1 MRAVDFVYPEGAHL
15 RPGYA
20 LIGRGRRAPTGR
32 QSTCYRASMKLS
44 TKIPLA
50 SLLPLLIGFFLGSIA
65 LAAQPGAPPDSL
77 PAGALTHSASLYL
90 RDAASDKIRWQP
102 WSDASFALARKLN
115 RPVMIDIG
123 AVWCHW
129 CHVMDET
136 TYTDPEVVQIL
147 NAQFVPIKVDSD
159 ERPDVDSY
167 YQAAAANLTG
177 AGGWPLVCFVTP
189 DGALMYAAGYLPA
202 QPMAGDSAVSAAMVP
217 LLRRI
222 STAWANDQHQLTGQ
236 ANAFAMKLAAEAHSP
251 PASGSGGDS
260 RALRAQILAGLKS
273 SYDPQAGGFGSGAGP
288 RFYDFP
294 ALRLALA
301 YGFFAHPEY
310 RQIALDSLIKISR
323 GGVFDQ
329 LGGGFHRY
337 STDPRWRVPHFE
349 KMSYDQAMA
358 LTTYSEAYQL
368 THDPRMLAVIT
379 QTLAYVNGTL
389 LDPRRHDFYA
399 HQDADSFKGDDG
411 SYYTWTLDEVRRA
424 LPADQA
430 HAAILFYGMDAPS
443 PPRAPDGRIVLAQA
457 LTPDALADRLKISAS
472 DARTIIA
479 KANRGLLAARNRR
492 RTPAVDQALMTDRN
506 ALMASAFIAVAG
518 ATSDS
523 RYEKTA
529 LAALDFILEHLRAP
543 GGGFY
548 HEWSAGRAAV
558 SGIAA
563 DQIYLASA
571 LLDAFQAT
579 GDPKYLAEARALCD
593 LIFSKFREPSTG
605 LIRNQS
611 TEPKDNVLAM
621 SASSAQVMYDSP
633 MPSVQGQAAIVMWT
647 LGEITADA
655 RCQKQAEQLLAPAAA
670 IAGGGADSSL
680 GTVGLALEAEA
691 DGGATIAIVGAA
703 DNARTAALLSAAF
716 AAYRPGKIVIRVDP
730 ARAKSGAM
738 PAAAQAMYTAA
749 SSQDSPLAFVC
760 AGTAC
765 ARPVSDP
772 HALAHLIAT
781 FMTGEA
787 SRGLDLQRPP
797 R

>member
-1 MRAVDFVYPEGAHL
+1 
-15 RPGYA
+15 
-20 LIGRGRRAPTGR
+20 
-32 QSTCYRASMKLS
+32 MKLS

-50 SLLPLLIGFFLGSIA
+50 SLLPVLLGFFLASLAI
-65 LAAQPGAPPDSL
+65 AAQPGVTADAL

-129 CHVMDET
+129 CHVMDNT
-136 TYTDPEVVQIL
+136 TYADPEVARIL

-167 YQAAAANLTG
+167 YQAAASNLTG

-202 QPMAGDSAVSAAMVP
+202 QAKAGDSAASAAMIP

-222 STAWANDQHQLTGQ
+222 AAAWANDQHELTGQ
-236 ANAFAMKLAAEAHSP
+236 ANALAMKLAAEAHSP

-260 RALRAQILAGLKS
+260 RALQAQILAGLKS
-273 SYDPQAGGFGSGAGP
+273 AYDPQAGGFGSGAGP

-301 YGFFAHPEY
+301 YGFFAHPEFK
-310 RQIALDSLIKISR
+310 QLAVDSLIKISR

-349 KMSYDQAMA
+349 KMAYDQAMA
-358 LTTYSEAYQL
+358 LTTYTEAYQL
-368 THDPRMLAVIT
+368 SRDPRLLAVIER
-379 QTLAYVNGTL
+379 TLAYVDGTL
-389 LDPRRHDFYA
+389 LDPRRDGFYA

-411 SYYTWTLDEVRRA
+411 SYYTWTIDEVKRA
-424 LPADQA
+424 LPPDQA
-430 HAAILFYGMDAPS
+430 RAAILFYAMDAPS
-443 PPRAPDGRIVLAQA
+443 PPRAPDGRIVLAQE
-457 LTPDALADRLKISAS
+457 LTPEALADTLKISAS
-472 DARTIIA
+472 DAQAIIA
-479 KANRGLLAARNRR
+479 KANRGLLAARDHR
-492 RTPAVDQALMTDRN
+492 RTPPVDEAVMADRN
-506 ALMASAFIAVAG
+506 ALMASAFIAVSA
-518 ATSDS
+518 ATGDA
-523 RYEKTA
+523 RYRQTA
-529 LAALDFILEHLRAP
+529 LAALDFIIAHLRAP

-579 GDPKYLAEARALCD
+579 GDPKYLAQAHALGD
-593 LIFSKFREPSTG
+593 LIFSKFRDPATG

-621 SASSAQVMYDSP
+621 AASSAQVMYDTP
-633 MPSVQGQAAIVMWT
+633 MPSVQGQAAIVMRT
-647 LGEITADA
+647 LGEITSDA
-655 RCQKQAEQLLAPAAA
+655 RYQKQAEELLAPAAA
-670 IAGGGADSSL
+670 LAGGGADSSL
-680 GTVGLALEAEA
+680 GTIGLALEAQA
-691 DGGATIAIVGAA
+691 DGGATIAIVGAPGDA
-703 DNARTAALLSAAF
+703 KTAALLAAAF
-716 AAYRPGKIVIRVDP
+716 AAYRPAKIVIRVDP
-730 ARAKSGAM
+730 AQAKSGAM
-738 PAAAQAMYTAA
+738 PMAAQAMYAAAA
-749 SSQDSPLAFVC
+749 SHDTPLAFVC

-772 HALAHLIAT
+772 RALAHLIAT
-781 FMTGEA
+781 FMTGGA
-787 SRGLDLQRPP
+787 SRGLDLSRPP
-797 R
+797 G